1 MDRNTSLI
9 RSGAIVR
16 GHGSRLE
23 VDEDFSRFFSR
34 EALDQAKVSRRR
46 ILTLGAAAFAMPL
59 ITPGLV
65 HAANVQKLIAG
76 GVSSYTT
83 CGFAAADFN
92 SLGNNGFAL
101 ATSGT
106 VTNASNLDVWAEVSF
121 IVTMGGTT
129 AAPNAAFIYWYPQ
142 NQDGSTYGDGAS
154 SGNTPGQTYLRGM
167 ANVLV
172 GVSSGGTI
180 TGTTNIFPLT
190 RSVAK
195 FGFKNATGAAFNA
208 TASATCAYR
217 TTNINNN
224 G

>member
-1 MDRNTSLI
+1 MEHNKTMLAAGAFV
-9 RSGAIVR
+9 RS
-16 GHGSRLE
+16 HGSRIE
-23 VDEDFSRFFSR
+23 VDENFIRFFSR
-34 EALDQAKVSRRR
+34 DALDQAKVSRRR
-46 ILTLGAAAFAMPL
+46 ILTMGAAAFTLPL

-65 HAANVQKLIAG
+65 HAANIQKLTPG

-83 CGFAAADFN
+83 CGFAAGDFN
-92 SLGNNGFAL
+92 SLGNGGFAL

-106 VTNASNLDVWAEVSF
+106 VDNTSNLDVWAEVSF

-142 NQDGSTYGDGAS
+142 NQDGSTYGDGVT
-154 SGNTPGQTYLRGM
+154 SGGTPGQTYLRGM
-167 ANVLV
+167 ANVAV
-172 GVSSGGTI
+172 GVSSSGTV
-180 TGTTNIFPLT
+180 TGTTNLFPLT

-195 FGFKNATGAAFNA
+195 FGFKNNTGAAFNA